1 VIKSQL
7 FIMLKEPNPGEVKT
21 RLGKDIGMREAA
33 WWFRDNAL
41 NLIKNLS
48 AETTW
53 ATILA
58 VSPDKEGMASRIWPN
73 GLLRWPQGSG
83 DLGERMGNIFRN
95 AQKGPVVIIGA
106 DIPNIKVQYIKDAFD
121 ALDNNDVVIGPAYD
135 GGYWLIGMK
144 CGSKS
149 ISGTILKN
157 VRWST
162 PFALNDT
169 LNSLE
174 GLKIKKIVQLR
185 DVDTKEDL
193 NFLRKISKE

>member
-1 VIKSQL
+1 
-7 FIMLKEPNPGEVKT
+7 MLKEPIPGEVKT
-21 RLGKDIGMREAA
+21 RLGKDIGMTKAA
-33 WWFRDNAL
+33 WWFRHNAL
-41 NLIKNLS
+41 NLIKHLS
-48 AETTW
+48 AEATW
-53 ATILA
+53 ETILA
-58 VSPDKEGMASRIWPN
+58 VSPDKEGMDSRIWPN

-95 AQKGPVVIIGA
+95 AQKGPIVIIGA

-121 ALDNNDVVIGPAYD
+121 ALVNNDVVIGPAYD

-144 CGSKS
+144 RRSKS
-149 ISGTILKN
+149 IPSTILKN

-169 LNSLE
+169 LNSFE

-185 DVDTKEDL
+185 DVDTKDDL
-193 NFLRKISKE
+193 SFLKKSIKNNSE

>member
-1 VIKSQL
+1 MIKSQL

-58 VSPDKEGMASRIWPN
+58 VSPDKEGMASRVWPN

-83 DLGERMGNIFRN
+83 DLGERMGKIFRN

-144 CGSKS
+144 RGSKS

-157 VRWST
+157 VR
-162 PFALNDT
+162 
-169 LNSLE
+169 
-174 GLKIKKIVQLR
+174 
-185 DVDTKEDL
+185 
-193 NFLRKISKE
+193 

>member
-1 VIKSQL
+1 
-7 FIMLKEPNPGEVKT
+7 MLKEPNPGEVKT

-33 WWFRDNAL
+33 RWFRDNAL

-135 GGYWLIGMK
+135 GGYWLIGLK

-193 NFLRKISKE
+193 NFLRKSAKNNSE

>member
-193 NFLRKISKE
+193 NF

>member
-1 VIKSQL
+1 
-7 FIMLKEPNPGEVKT
+7 
-21 RLGKDIGMREAA
+21 
-33 WWFRDNAL
+33 
-41 NLIKNLS
+41 
-48 AETTW
+48 
-53 ATILA
+53 
-58 VSPDKEGMASRIWPN
+58 
-73 GLLRWPQGSG
+73 
-83 DLGERMGNIFRN
+83 
-95 AQKGPVVIIGA
+95 A

-144 CGSKS
+144 RGSKS
-149 ISGTILKN
+149 ISGTILKK

-174 GLKIKKIVQLR
+174 GLKIKRIVQLR

-193 NFLRKISKE
+193 NF

>member
-1 VIKSQL
+1 
-7 FIMLKEPNPGEVKT
+7 MLKEPIPGEVKT
-21 RLGKDIGMREAA
+21 RLGKDIGMTKAA
-33 WWFRDNAL
+33 WWFRHNAL
-41 NLIKNLS
+41 NLIKHLS
-48 AETTW
+48 AEVTW
-53 ATILA
+53 ETILA
-58 VSPDKEGMASRIWPN
+58 VSPDKEGMDSRIWPN

-95 AQKGPVVIIGA
+95 AQKGPIVIIGA

-121 ALDNNDVVIGPAYD
+121 ALVNNDVVIGPAYD

-144 CGSKS
+144 RRSKS
-149 ISGTILKN
+149 IPSTILKN

-169 LNSLE
+169 LNSFE

-185 DVDTKEDL
+185 DVDTKDDL
-193 NFLRKISKE
+193 SFLKKSTKNNSE

>member
-1 VIKSQL
+1 
-7 FIMLKEPNPGEVKT
+7 MLKEPNPGEVKT

-95 AQKGPVVIIGA
+95 AQKGPVVIIGS

-193 NFLRKISKE
+193 NFLRKSAKNNSE